1 MVSKTSKLLSAGK
14 STTTGA
20 AVKALRTADP
30 KVINALKSFIKS
42 PAAKVLSKA
51 VPGLGLASLLV
62 TVGSVMG
69 KDSKMSQKLKEQ
81 RMKIIEDRAKARLD
95 GKPMKNRTKKGPDM
109 RARKSAMSD
118 AQKKAG
124 GSTGRDAIREAGR
137 GKAGTKRNA
146 VKGGGGIVKNQG
158 KAVTGGKG
166 TAAYKRM
173 MERRKNR
180 QSMNFAELVEV
191 INKKTKE
198 QNPNGT
204 RQRTRTN
211 SRKRKKAIRLQ
222 AL

>member
-1 MVSKTSKLLSAGK
+1 MVSKTSKLLQSGK
-14 STTTGA
+14 ATTTGA
-20 AVKALRTADP
+20 KGAMMLAANPKAV
-30 KVINALKSFIKS
+30 NALKTFIKS

-124 GSTGRDAIREAGR
+124 GSTGRDALREAGR
-137 GKAGTKRNA
+137 GRGAKPSKIVTDKR
-146 VKGGGGIVKNQG
+146 G
-158 KAVTGGKG
+158 KAVRDKRGKAVNFGGANKGGK
-166 TAAYKRM
+166 K
-173 MERRKNR
+173 
-180 QSMNFAELVEV
+180 
-191 INKKTKE
+191 
-198 QNPNGT
+198 
-204 RQRTRTN
+204 
-211 SRKRKKAIRLQ
+211 SREGR
-222 AL
+222 